1 MSIQPL
7 SYQALAP
14 QPHFEFDIRPTQPFM
29 ALQPRACSALVD
41 LLQANVG
48 QALVLKCEGMAVYGE
63 LIAQFVREQGQMNV
77 RSALYYHHAEL
88 FGRVHSADGQLH
100 CEPGLLQHA
109 DGDVLLLGVEPLLA
123 HPQWWFTLKN
133 ALQTRSLAWAVPD
146 KVNLPAPKPAAVAF
160 KLVLLGSREQLAAL
174 AQLDDALYELAQYS
188 EIEHYFDTRTPANLA
203 LWAGLVQG
211 IAHEA
216 KAHFDESGLRAL
228 YQLGAR
234 ESEDGQLQPIA
245 LAKLQS
251 QIHAMTALCQD
262 GVIDQSAVWHYA
274 DRIRFQQAALADL
287 SLREYVNQQ
296 IFIET
301 TGARV
306 GQVNGLSV
314 VEYAGTPI
322 SFGEPSRI
330 TCTVQLGEGEIT
342 DVERKND
349 LAGNVHGKG
358 TMLAQYCLAHLLN
371 LPAQLPFS
379 AAIVFEQSYSDIDG
393 DSASLAQFCA
403 LVSALAGVAVAQHI
417 AITGAIDQSGQVHSV
432 GGVNQKIE
440 GFFALCQQRGLTG
453 EQGVII
459 PKITLSQLSL
469 RPEVIAAV
477 QAGQFHLWCVEN
489 VEQALAI
496 LTHTPLFSDDLAL
509 ESLSDLISARLEN
522 KTQSAVGHFYS
533 VITRGL
539 VKFKK

>member
-7 SYQALAP
+7 SYAALAP
-14 QPHFEFDIRPTQPFM
+14 QPHFDFDIHQIQPFM
-29 ALQPRACSALVD
+29 ALQGRACSALSD
-41 LLQANVG
+41 LLTAPMG
-48 QALVLKCEGMAVYGE
+48 RALVLKCEDIACYGE
-63 LIAQFVREQGQMNV
+63 LIAQHLRTLGVQTV
-77 RSALYYHHAEL
+77 VSALYFQHSTL
-88 FGRVHSADGQLH
+88 FGRVYNSHGQVD
-100 CEPGLLQHA
+100 CQPGLLQQA
-109 DGDVLLLGVEPLLA
+109 DGGVLLLGVTALVQ
-123 HPQWWFTLKN
+123 HPQWWFVLKH
-133 ALQTRSLAWAVPD
+133 ALQTGQLHWPLPEKA
-146 KVNLPAPKPAAVAF
+146 NLPEPAPVKVAF
-160 KLVLLGSREQLAAL
+160 KLILLGSREQLAAL
-174 AQLDDALYELAQYS
+174 MQLDETLYELAQYS
-188 EIEHYFDTRTPANLA
+188 EIEHYFDTSTPATLQQ
-203 LWAGLVQG
+203 WAGLVQG
-211 IAHEA
+211 IVQT
-216 KAHFDESGLRAL
+216 SGKLFSVDGLAAL

-245 LAKLQS
+245 LAKLQG
-251 QIHAMTALCQD
+251 QIHRMTALCE
-262 GVIDQSAVWHYA
+262 GAEIDQSAVWRYA
-274 DRIRFQQAALADL
+274 DRIRYQYASLADL

-301 TGARV
+301 QGARI

-358 TMLAQYCLAHLLN
+358 TMLAQYCLAHMLN

-403 LVSALAGVAVAQHI
+403 LVSALAEVPIAQHI
-417 AITGAIDQSGQVHSV
+417 AITGAIDQSGRVHSV

-440 GFFALCQQRGLTG
+440 GFFALCQRRGLTG

-459 PKITLSQLSL
+459 PKITCSQLSL
-469 RPEVIAAV
+469 HPEVIAAV
-477 QAGQFHLWCVEN
+477 KTGQFAIWCVEN

-496 LTHTPLFSDDLAL
+496 LTGQPLFSDDATV

-522 KTQSAVGHFYS
+522 KTQSAVGHFYR
-533 VITRGL
+533 VLVQGL
-539 VKFKK
+539 AKFKK